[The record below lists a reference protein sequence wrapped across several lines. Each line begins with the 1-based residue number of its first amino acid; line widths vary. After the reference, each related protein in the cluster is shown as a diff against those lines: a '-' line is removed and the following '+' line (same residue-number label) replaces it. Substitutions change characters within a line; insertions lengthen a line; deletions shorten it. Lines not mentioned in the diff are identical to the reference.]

1 MNKLKNIYK
10 SVAILGLM
18 AVGTTSCE
26 DWLTI
31 HPTDRVVEEEYWE
44 DKNDLDA
51 VRYGAYKQMASTVR
65 KLAVW
70 GDLRS
75 DSYNLD
81 SPKHSDKSNYDEYDE
96 IMKGLLDSSMSTFEW
111 NGVYTT
117 INYCNKVLQHGPE
130 VLEKDK
136 QFTTTEWYY
145 IRAEMKTLR
154 ALNYFYL
161 LRTFK
166 DIPYTTATIN
176 SDAEV
181 QYYPL
186 TNQLQVLDSLILDVE
201 TIKGQ
206 ARNRFTSTSDSKGM
220 ITNCAVYSL
229 LADMYLWRAALREGR
244 FGKDATDEFVTP
256 NCIKEGQH
264 GVMFDYEVAAAYADK
279 ALASLHEQTTESE
292 SGYGISRSNT
302 VDFGLTNCDLIKNE
316 FESVS
321 RSGEIAPTHINRIFS
336 TGNSVESIFE
346 LQYSSS
352 DSRSNPATEH
362 LYGHSNGTLL
372 QVSEDAIG
380 AAYGGWGTDPCLYD
394 TRAWVGAQNLIKTG
408 SSSSVTAAAG
418 YYCMKYN
425 YCTANFTGQET
436 SHELKSISVE
446 SSSYRNWI
454 IYRTAE
460 VMLIKAEAL
469 ASIGSSSSIKE
480 AINLCAALRRR
491 AYCNYKD
498 DTKSIEGYLDVSDK
512 CTFCTPYPASPS
524 SRDAAIE
531 MVMNERQ
538 IELLGEGKRWY
549 DLVRYAERY
558 AGQSAGEADPRE
570 STEEVVIGNGQKGVE
585 KMVEKYLKN
594 AYQSYYTT
602 LKNRFKNRYGLYS
615 PIYYK
620 EIQANYGVIEQNPVW
635 NKSKYQQ

>member
-10 SVAILGLM
+10 TAVILGIV
-18 AVGTTSCE
+18 AVSTTSCE

-31 HPTDRVVEEEYWE
+31 HPTDRVVEENFWE

-51 VRYGAYKQMASTVR
+51 VRYGAYKQMANSVK

-111 NGVYTT
+111 NDIYTT

-145 IRAEMKTLR
+145 IRAEMTTLR
-154 ALNYFYL
+154 AMNYFYL

-166 DIPYTTATIN
+166 DIPFTTKTIN

-181 QYYPL
+181 QYYAL
-186 TNQLQVLDSLILDVE
+186 TNQLDILDTLILDVE
-201 TIKGQ
+201 AIKGQ
-206 ARNRFTSTSDSKGM
+206 ARNRFSSTSDCKGL

-244 FGKDATDEFVTP
+244 FGKNATDDFVTP
-256 NCIKEGQH
+256 NCINAGQH
-264 GVMFDYEVAAAYADK
+264 GVMFDYQVAADYASK
-279 ALASLHEQTTESE
+279 ALASLHQQTADAE
-292 SGYGISRSNT
+292 SGYGTSRVKT
-302 VDFGLTNCDLIKNE
+302 VDFGLENCDLIKNE
-316 FESVS
+316 LEGVARSSV
-321 RSGEIAPTHINRIFS
+321 ITPTHMNSIFCS
-336 TGNSVESIFE
+336 GNSVESIFE

-352 DSRSNPATEH
+352 DSRKNPAVNH
-362 LYGHSNGTLL
+362 LYGHANGTHL

-394 TRAWVGAQNLIKTG
+394 MRSWIGTQNLISTG

-418 YYCMKYN
+418 YYCMKYHR
-425 YCTANFTGQET
+425 CDVEFTGQDA
-436 SHELKSISVE
+436 SHELKYVDVSGSD
-446 SSSYRNWI
+446 YRNWI
-454 IYRTAE
+454 IYRTAD
-460 VMLIKAEAL
+460 VMLMKAEAL
-469 ASIGSSSSIKE
+469 ASIGTSSSIKE

-491 AYCNYKD
+491 SYCNYKD
-498 DTKSIEGYLDVSDK
+498 ETKSIEGYLDVSDR
-512 CTFCTPYPASPS
+512 CTFCTPYPSAPS
-524 SRDAAIE
+524 SRDQAIE

-558 AGQSAGEADPRE
+558 AGGSAGEPDVRE
-570 STEEVVIGNGQKGVE
+570 STEEVVIGNGQAGVE

-620 EIQANYGVIEQNPVW
+620 EVQANFGVVEQNPVW